1 MKDRHFFTLI
11 ELLVVIAI
19 IAILA
24 AMLMPAL
31 QQARMRGQSARCL
44 SNLKQ
49 QGVAVALYED
59 ANDGYF
65 PATASSEERTK
76 NGWYGLINGKYLTLK
91 LIDCPADATR
101 TPLKDFKHWDWMPE
115 EDRKG
120 FNRSY
125 IIDAYLGQF
134 MGSLQ
139 PAYKQGKMRSP
150 SRLVAIFCSDPHL
163 LNGQTTQP
171 NCWARG
177 DCNWDNHIN
186 PESNGT
192 AAGLAAH
199 AGKRN
204 ILTMDGG
211 SRAISLTMDKETN
224 YAAFNWHGGSYPK
237 ASLGSWRY
245 YQAYP
250 YRY

>member
-65 PATASSEERTK
+65 PIATASGK
-76 NGWYGLINGKYLTLK
+76 NGWLGLINGKYLTLK
-91 LIDCPADATR
+91 VIDCPADTTR
-101 TPLKDFKHWDWMPE
+101 TAPKDFKHWDWMPE

-125 IIDAYLGQF
+125 VIDAYLGQT
-134 MGSLQ
+134 MGGVFQ

-150 SRLVAIFCSDPHL
+150 SRLVAIFCSDPCHL
-163 LNGQTTQP
+163 NAQTDQPICWSNGH
-171 NCWARG
+171 
-177 DCNWDNHIN
+177 CNWENHIN
-186 PESNGT
+186 PESDGT
-192 AAGLAAH
+192 AAGLGTH
-199 AGKRN
+199 AGNRN

-211 SRAISLTMDKETN
+211 SRAIRLTMDKSTN
-224 YAAFNWHGGSYPK
+224 FAAFNWHGGSYPM